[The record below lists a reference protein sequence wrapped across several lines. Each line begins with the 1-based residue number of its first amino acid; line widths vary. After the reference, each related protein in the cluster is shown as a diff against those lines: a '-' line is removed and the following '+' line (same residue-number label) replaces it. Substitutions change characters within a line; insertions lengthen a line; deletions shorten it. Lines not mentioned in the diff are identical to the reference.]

1 MGTSLLQNLREL
13 WRAFGYSMVSLQ
25 LAIWGAFFL
34 VELLLLV
41 AIPLSVTALGGVFY
55 GIVAIYTPLALAIVF
70 SPFIWGGIGTTATLV
85 AQPGGEEGLSAK
97 DALDKMSD
105 WGKKSLET
113 MLVYLVFF
121 PPIFLVYLA
130 MGGAKGW
137 VNEHLLFVLLLP
149 TLLVFIR
156 IEFPGGRLAFRVI
169 GWGLMLLVIGLLVT
183 GAVNIANRQAIDP
196 AVQEM
201 QAYHDKQA
209 SNLKKDQQEL
219 VQLLINKVNETGVA
233 SLTPKQLKEWRYFE
247 EQRAKQTPAGRVTSL
262 ATQVV
267 TDVAQAKPSDPNW
280 WQAHWYLPILGV
292 GVIIA
297 LVILY
302 RLFVRTAGGPDAEA
316 HASAHG
322 TKKGVTLWGIVC
334 LAFLGWCVFSYAT
347 ETGWPGVNLREDML
361 PPHQTKIFLKNLSD
375 QKVCDQGLKPGTWH
389 VSFPREIYLAHPSQ
403 NGRYDKVGGFY
414 LLHKGEML
422 RKSFLEDV
430 WVNGVRTGWN
440 EMVTVGPDHCFT
452 VTVNISPEVKAEAVM
467 YGNPQCWSEHQQSC
481 QASGVPRTAEV
492 NLMFSQKAPIR

>member
-1 MGTSLLQNLREL
+1 MGTALDELFTKLGFDRKKVWRISVIFWIVYIGSCILAVYLSSWGLRSYIVFGLYAYMMLIALPLLFSP
-13 WRAFGYSMVSLQ
+13 AF
-25 LAIWGAFFL
+25 W
-34 VELLLLV
+34 LV
-41 AIPLSVTALGGVFY
+41 AGGLFAIAGQFGREQGLSLKDAFEAVKEYGKPILNKAGYVILVAFPVWFIAMILIDTNGIEQWFLFGLPLLPTTIYLVVKRWPDGETFNTVVRNTLLGIVI
-55 GIVAIYTPLALAIVF
+55 GIVAL
-70 SPFIWGGIGTTATLV
+70 
-85 AQPGGEEGLSAK
+85 
-97 DALDKMSD
+97 
-105 WGKKSLET
+105 
-113 MLVYLVFF
+113 
-121 PPIFLVYLA
+121 
-130 MGGAKGW
+130 GAW
-137 VNEHLLFVLLLP
+137 NTVN
-149 TLLVFIR
+149 
-156 IEFPGGRLAFRVI
+156 RVT
-169 GWGLMLLVIGLLVT
+169 V
-183 GAVNIANRQAIDP
+183 DP

-233 SLTPKQLKEWRYFE
+233 SLTPKQLKEWHYFE
-247 EQRAKQTPAGRVTSL
+247 EQRAKQTPAGRATTL

-267 TDVAQAKPSDPNW
+267 TDVANAKPKDPSW
-280 WQAHWYLPILGV
+280 WQAHWYLPVLGV

-297 LVILY
+297 LAILY
-302 RLFVRTAGGPDAEA
+302 RLFVRTAGGPDTGA
-316 HASAHG
+316 HASAE
-322 TKKGVTLWGIVC
+322 TPAKKGVSLWGIAC
-334 LAFLGWCVFSYAT
+334 LAFLGWCAFSYAT
-347 ETGWPGVNLREDML
+347 ATGWPGEYIANYGYT
-361 PPHQTKIFLKNLSD
+361 HQTKLYLKNLSD
-375 QKVCDQGLKPGTWH
+375 QKVCDQGLQPGTWH

-403 NGRYDKVGGFY
+403 NGRYDKFGGFY

-440 EMVTVGPDHCFT
+440 ERVTVGPDHCFT

>member
-34 VELLLLV
+34 VELLLLA

-137 VNEHLLFVLLLP
+137 VNEHSLFVLLLP

-156 IEFPGGRLAFRVI
+156 IEFPGGRLAFKVI
-169 GWGLMLLVIGLLVT
+169 GWGLMLLVIGLLVI

-196 AVQEM
+196 SVREVQTYLDEKAGEM
-201 QAYHDKQA
+201 
-209 SNLKKDQQEL
+209 KKDEQEL
-219 VQLLINKVNETGVA
+219 AKLLINKVRKTGED
-233 SLTPKQLKEWRYFE
+233 SLTKAQLDEWE
-247 EQRAKQTPAGRVTSL
+247 NLKQRAVQQTPTGRVTSL
-262 ATQVV
+262 ATQIA
-267 TDVAQAKPSDPNW
+267 TDVANAKPSDPNW
-280 WQAHWYLPILGV
+280 WQAHWYLPVLGV

-297 LVILY
+297 LAILY
-302 RLFVRTAGGPDAEA
+302 RLFVRTAGGPDTGA
-316 HASAHG
+316 HASAE
-322 TKKGVTLWGIVC
+322 TPAKKGVSLWGIAC
-334 LAFLGWCVFSYAT
+334 LAFLGWCAFSYAT
-347 ETGWPGVNLREDML
+347 ATGWPGEYIANYGYT
-361 PPHQTKIFLKNLSD
+361 HQTKLYLKNLSD
-375 QKVCDQGLKPGTWH
+375 QKVCDQGLQPGTWH
-389 VSFPREIYLAHPSQ
+389 VSFPREINLVHPSQ

-440 EMVTVGPDHCFT
+440 ETVTVGPDHCFT